1 METLILKEGTNQF
14 KEFVEPG
21 YKYLPKLTKRRYDAY
36 SLSWNKEINT
46 SSIIT
51 EVVSFDRYFKLRPS
65 INDMASGLRLKENII
80 LRIKGATD
88 LNPVEKELLIN
99 ALEPNGLNNQEL
111 MDTIPFTLIAGTK
124 APKGYLYFKDGRY
137 DEGMIDYARREL
149 SYLNDVWDSHI
160 PYNRSNFVSTIAS
173 PPPKFLNGK
182 ICLSKKSTTDIHNF
196 VESLNQGIIN
206 DYIVCTED
214 LYLNGI
220 VYGEEVI
227 LTAMDSP
234 LRLYY
239 ARPII
244 FEDGSLSEKRVII
257 APIDRSRGGSLSI
270 FIHHKARGK
279 DGQEHPEY
287 RDYIGT
293 PPYMAEY

>member
-36 SLSWNKEINT
+36 SLADKKEINT
-46 SSIIT
+46 SSIIM

-65 INDMASGLRLKENII
+65 INDMASGLRLKDNII
-80 LRIKGATD
+80 LRIKDASD
-88 LNPVEKELLIN
+88 LNPIEKELLIN
-99 ALEPNGLNNQEL
+99 ALEPGGLNNEEL
-111 MDTIPFTLIAGTK
+111 MDTIPYTLIAGIRP
-124 APKGYLYFKDGRY
+124 PKGYLYFKDDRY

-149 SYLNDVWDSHI
+149 SVLNEIWDSYI
-160 PYNRSNFVSTIAS
+160 PYNRSNFVSTTAS

-182 ICLSKKSTTDIHNF
+182 ITLSNKSTTDIHNF
-196 VESLNQGIIN
+196 VESLHQGMIN

-214 LYLNGI
+214 LYLNH
-220 VYGEEVI
+220 VVDNKEVI
-227 LTAMDSP
+227 LTAVDSP

-239 ARPII
+239 AKPVV

-257 APIDRSRGGSLSI
+257 APITRSRGGSLSI